1 VLRVSIVS
9 GLGEEAFIGTS
20 AQGDETHLGGG
31 ALYDDL
37 IVIDQG
43 DVLLKDFLHLGVE
56 RREV

>member
-9 GLGEEAFIGTS
+9 GLGEEAFIGPS